1 MAKMKTQVTERE
13 NIFNNHDTKEV
24 HICLTEKVFTN

>member
-1 MAKMKTQVTERE
+1 MAKMTTQVTERE